1 MVCRVL
7 VVSPA
12 RIAITGACGTHH
24 PGSDVDLGLYYDRE
38 CLNVAA
44 LSRVAGQY
52 SSGSSVQ
59 TNGPGGWGPWVDGG
73 GWLTVDGTAV
83 DWILRDVDRV
93 REQCRR
99 AVHGDFA
106 FHAQPG
112 HPLGSST

>member
-38 CLNVAA
+38 RLDVAA

-52 SSGSSVQ
+52 SCAAR
-59 TNGPGGWGPWVDGG
+59 P
-73 GWLTVDGTAV
+73 
-83 DWILRDVDRV
+83 R
-93 REQCRR
+93 
-99 AVHGDFA
+99 
-106 FHAQPG
+106 
-112 HPLGSST
+112 